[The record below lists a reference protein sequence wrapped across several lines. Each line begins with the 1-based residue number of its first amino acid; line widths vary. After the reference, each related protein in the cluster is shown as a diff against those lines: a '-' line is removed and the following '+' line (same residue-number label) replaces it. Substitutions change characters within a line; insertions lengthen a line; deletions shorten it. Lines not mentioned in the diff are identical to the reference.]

1 MKSKEWE
8 NKNRELAAR
17 GQSKSRNGIPFTVKR
32 GGGRALCGGVA
43 FGLTFRLGFVESN

>member
-1 MKSKEWE
+1 MKSKERE

-32 GGGRALCGGVA
+32 GGRALCGGVA

>member
-32 GGGRALCGGVA
+32 GGGGRCVGEW
-43 FGLTFRLGFVESN
+43 RLDSLSD